1 MRGRL
6 WLITRAGVFLL
17 FGVVLAA
24 LGPTDAAL
32 AGEVGC
38 SATTSEHKP
47 DPKEQ
52 RDSEK
57 LRERLP
63 GLATHRRTQTRHEHD
78 RDPLQGE
85 SRWTAADFATLVHA
99 ASLPNI
105 GTDTYHAH
113 IRLRHSPAA
122 LQVMRH

>member
-6 WLITRAGVFLL
+6 WLITRAGLFLL
-17 FGVVLAA
+17 FAVALAA

-32 AGEVGC
+32 AGQVP
-38 SATTSEHKP
+38 SSTTSEHKP

-52 RDSEK
+52 RDTEK

-63 GLATHRRTQTRHEHD
+63 GLAAHRRTLVRHEHD
-78 RDPLQGE
+78 LDPLHGE
-85 SRWTAADFATLVHA
+85 SRWTAADFAILVRA
-99 ASLPNI
+99 VSFPDI
-105 GTDTYHAH
+105 GTDTYHARS
-113 IRLRHSPAA
+113 RLKHSPAA